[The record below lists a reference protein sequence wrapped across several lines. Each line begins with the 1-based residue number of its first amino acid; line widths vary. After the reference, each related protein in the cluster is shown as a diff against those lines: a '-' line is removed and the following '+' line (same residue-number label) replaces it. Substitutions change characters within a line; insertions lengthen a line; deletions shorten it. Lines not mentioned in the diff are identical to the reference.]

1 MEIKQFTLYMSILN
15 LFTYMKKPIFWEKA
29 KKVLISKD
37 KKLAKIITNY
47 PRDFLF
53 SKSDPFYTLA
63 RSIIGQQISVKAA
76 HAVWSRYEKKVKKV
90 NPNNTLNMHF
100 MTLKSCGLS
109 RQKIT
114 YLKSLSISFVE
125 KKIDPSKWNNY
136 SDEEIIDELIQIK
149 GIGRWTAE
157 MFLIFNLCRPDV
169 FPADDLGLIKGIC
182 NCYNI
187 KYPITKEN
195 AIEMSKRWRPY
206 RSVATW
212 YFWRSLDPI
221 PVEY

>member
-1 MEIKQFTLYMSILN
+1 
-15 LFTYMKKPIFWEKA
+15 MKPHFWEKA
-29 KKVLISKD
+29 KKHLIKKDRVLGE
-37 KKLAKIITNY
+37 IIKNY

-53 SKSDPFYTLA
+53 TKSDPFYTLS
-63 RSIIGQQISVKAA
+63 RSIVGQQISVSAA
-76 HAVWSRYEKKVKKV
+76 QAVWERFEKKVKKIKPREV
-90 NPNNTLNMHF
+90 KNIHHMK
-100 MTLKSCGLS
+100 LKSCGLS

-114 YLKSLSISFVE
+114 YLKSLSAAFID
-125 KKIDPSKWNNY
+125 KKIQPNKWKNLEN
-136 SDEEIIDELIQIK
+136 EKIIHELVKIK

-157 MFLIFNLCRPDV
+157 MFLIFNLCRQDI
-169 FPADDLGLIKGIC
+169 FPVDDLGLIKGIC

-187 KYPITKEN
+187 KYPITKER
-195 AIEMSKRWRPY
+195 ATKMSKKWQPY

>member
-1 MEIKQFTLYMSILN
+1 
-15 LFTYMKKPIFWEKA
+15 MKKPLFWEKA
-29 KKVLISKD
+29 KKDLIKKD
-37 KKLAKIITNY
+37 KKLGRIIRNY
-47 PRDFLF
+47 PKDFLF

-63 RSIIGQQISVKAA
+63 RSIVGQQISVIAA
-76 HAVWSRYEKKVKKV
+76 QAVWNRYEKKIKKV
-90 NPNNTLNMHF
+90 TPKNTLNMHF
-100 MTLKSCGLS
+100 MTLKACGLS
-109 RQKIT
+109 RQKIS
-114 YLKSLSISFVE
+114 YLKSLSINLIE
-125 KKIDPSKWNNY
+125 KKINPDKWDSY
-136 SDEEIIDELIQIK
+136 SDDQIIEELIKIK

-187 KYPITKEN
+187 NYPITKEH
-195 AIEMSKRWRPY
+195 AIRLSNKWKPY

-212 YFWRSLDPI
+212 YLWRSLDPI

>member
-1 MEIKQFTLYMSILN
+1 
-15 LFTYMKKPIFWEKA
+15 MKKPIFWEKA
-29 KKVLISKD
+29 KKDLIKKD
-37 KKLAKIITNY
+37 KRLGNIINNY

-76 HAVWSRYEKKVKKV
+76 QAVWDRFENKIKKVTPK
-90 NPNNTLNMHF
+90 NASNMHF
-100 MTLKSCGLS
+100 MSMKSCGLS
-109 RQKIT
+109 KQKIS
-114 YLKSLSISFVE
+114 YLKSLSDAFL
-125 KKIDPSKWNNY
+125 KKTINPRKWAQF
-136 SDEEIIDELIQIK
+136 SDEEIISELVRIK

-157 MFLIFNLCRPDV
+157 MFLIFNLCRPDI
-169 FPADDLGLIKGIC
+169 FPADDLGVIKGIC
-182 NCYNI
+182 KCYNY
-187 KYPITKEN
+187 KYPISKERALKISN
-195 AIEMSKRWRPY
+195 KWKPW

>member
-1 MEIKQFTLYMSILN
+1 MIKPY
-15 LFTYMKKPIFWEKA
+15 FWEKA
-29 KKVLISKD
+29 KKDLILKD
-37 KKLAKIITNY
+37 KFLGKIIRDY

-53 SKSDPFYTLA
+53 TKSDPFYTLA
-63 RSIIGQQISVKAA
+63 RSIVGQQISVSAA
-76 HAVWSRYEKKVKKV
+76 QAVWERFEKKAGKV
-90 NPNNTLNMHF
+90 NPLTIKRMHY
-100 MTLKSCGLS
+100 MKLKSCGLS

-114 YLKSLSISFVE
+114 YLKSLSIAFID
-125 KKIDPSKWNNY
+125 KKIQPIKWKNLDN
-136 SDEEIIDELIQIK
+136 EKIIDELIQIK

-157 MFLIFNLCRPDV
+157 MFLIFNLCRPDI
-169 FPADDLGLIKGIC
+169 FPVDDLGLIKGIC

-187 KYPITKEN
+187 NYPITKER
-195 AIEMSKRWRPY
+195 AIKMSKKWKPY

>member
-1 MEIKQFTLYMSILN
+1 
-15 LFTYMKKPIFWEKA
+15 MKKPIFWEKA
-29 KKVLISKD
+29 KKVLVKQD
-37 KKLAKIITNY
+37 VKLGKIISSY
-47 PRDFLF
+47 PKDFLF

-63 RSIIGQQISVKAA
+63 RSIVGQQISVKAA
-76 HAVWSRYEKKVKKV
+76 QAVWERYEKKIIKV
-90 NPNNTLNMHF
+90 NPKNTLKMHF

-109 RQKIT
+109 RQKIS
-114 YLKSLSISFVE
+114 YLKSLSKSFIE
-125 KKIDPSKWNNY
+125 KQINTNKWATY
-136 SDEEIIDELIQIK
+136 SDEEIITELTKIK

-157 MFLIFNLCRPDV
+157 MYLIFNLCRPDI

-187 KYPITKEN
+187 KYPISKEH
-195 AIEMSKRWRPY
+195 AIKLSQKWRPY

>member
-1 MEIKQFTLYMSILN
+1 
-15 LFTYMKKPIFWEKA
+15 MKKPVFWEKA
-29 KKVLISKD
+29 KKYLIKKD
-37 KKLAKIITNY
+37 KKLGAIIKRY
-47 PRDFLF
+47 PKDFLF

-76 HAVWSRYEKKVKKV
+76 QAVWDKFEKKIKIIEPKTV
-90 NPNNTLNMHF
+90 NNTHF

-109 RQKIT
+109 RQKVK
-114 YLKSLSISFVE
+114 YLKSLSDAFIN
-125 KKIDPSKWNNY
+125 KKINPLKWKY
-136 SDEEIIDELIQIK
+136 LKDEEIISELITIN

-157 MFLIFNLCRPDV
+157 MYLIFNLCRPDI
-169 FPADDLGLIKGIC
+169 FPFDDIGAIKGIC
-182 NCYNI
+182 NCY
-187 KYPITKEN
+187 KLSYPIDKKKLEKL
-195 AIEMSKRWRPY
+195 SKKWKPY